1 MHKERLASAAQP
13 RHCNVWHGVSRR
25 PIITAHCHS
34 CIARPLRDA
43 HPRPRYRGGMNA
55 SSNTSS
61 PSANKTSSTS
71 PTGGASQA
79 QVNRRTVER
88 FLASGHGDAL
98 LHRHELFC
106 TDAISGLWTTD
117 SGAPAY
123 AQGRDNIA
131 TYDVWSSQHFPDWEW
146 FNVHIWTTD
155 DPDWL
160 WAEADGRGTVILPG
174 HDPVHYENHFLYSFE
189 MCDGLIAREREFMNP
204 IIEMKALGLT
214 TPTIDLG
221 DFPQA

>member
-1 MHKERLASAAQP
+1 
-13 RHCNVWHGVSRR
+13 
-25 PIITAHCHS
+25 
-34 CIARPLRDA
+34 
-43 HPRPRYRGGMNA
+43 MNA
-55 SSNTSS
+55 SSNTSPSS
-61 PSANKTSSTS
+61 PSDNKTSFTN
-71 PTGGASQA
+71 PTGDASQA
-79 QVNRRTVER
+79 EVNRRTVER

-106 TDAISGLWTTD
+106 EDAISGLWTTD
-117 SGAPAY
+117 SGSPAY

-131 TYDVWSSQHFPDWEW
+131 KYDVWSSQHFPDWKW
-146 FNVHIWTTD
+146 FNVRIWTTD

-189 MCDGLIAREREFMNP
+189 MRDGLIAREREFMNP
-204 IIEMKALGLT
+204 IIEMKALGLD